1 MRIAVAGGGGLGYLL
16 ALQLSQAANAY
27 NVVVLSRS
35 ERPEFGQLDVQ
46 LHVIDYSNEA
56 SLTFALQGVDL
67 AISTISGTE
76 QLSLINAA
84 GRARVRV
91 FVPSEFE
98 GSLSKRPSQHNDPLD
113 RGSVAAI
120 ALLKHWESTSRM
132 RYTVFTC
139 GIFMERF
146 HPYGLGYLNIGYG
159 SGVSAAGDY
168 LLDINHNTAEYAAV
182 NSKGHTVRVCLT
194 SVYDVVRF
202 IVAAIDLGPRNWPH
216 EFTMRG
222 DRMSVEEVV
231 RTCSRVRNVPFNHYP
246 RAAADLQSYLSYY
259 NQADHSKAAYYQRL
273 IATTNGRY
281 DFSKASLNEALEKN
295 SQGGFQAMTLARWL
309 TYIAQSL

>member
-1 MRIAVAGGGGLGYLL
+1 MMRIAVAGGGGLGYLL

-35 ERPEFGQLDVQ
+35 ARPEFGQLDVQ
-46 LHVIDYSNEA
+46 LHVVDYSDHDK
-56 SLTFALQGVDL
+56 LTFALQGVDL

-98 GSLSKRPSQHNDPLD
+98 GSLSRRPSHNDPLD
-113 RGSVAAI
+113 RGSTQAI
-120 ALLKHWESTSRM
+120 ALLKQWESASRM
-132 RYTVFTC
+132 KYTVFAC

-159 SGVSAAGDY
+159 SGVSAVGDY
-168 LLDINHNTAEYAAV
+168 LLDINHATAEYAAE

-222 DRMSVEEVV
+222 DRMSVRDVV
-231 RTCSRVRNVPFNHYP
+231 GTCSRVRNGKAPC
-246 RAAADLQSYLSYY
+246 QSW
-259 NQADHSKAAYYQRL
+259 SKVT
-273 IATTNGRY
+273 IITV
-281 DFSKASLNEALEKN
+281 
-295 SQGGFQAMTLARWL
+295 
-309 TYIAQSL
+309 

>member
-1 MRIAVAGGGGLGYLL
+1 M
-16 ALQLSQAANAY
+16 
-27 NVVVLSRS
+27 
-35 ERPEFGQLDVQ
+35 
-46 LHVIDYSNEA
+46 
-56 SLTFALQGVDL
+56 DL

-98 GSLSKRPSQHNDPLD
+98 GSLSRRPSHNDPLD
-113 RGSVAAI
+113 RGSSQAL
-120 ALLKHWESTSRM
+120 ALLKQWESASRM
-132 RYTVFTC
+132 RYTVFAC

-159 SGVSAAGDY
+159 SGVSGVGDY
-168 LLDINHNTAEYAAV
+168 LLHISHATAEYAAE

-216 EFTMRG
+216 EYSMRG
-222 DRMSVEEVV
+222 DRMSVRDVV
-231 RTCSRVRNVPFNHYP
+231 GTCSRVRN
-246 RAAADLQSYLSYY
+246 
-259 NQADHSKAAYYQRL
+259 
-273 IATTNGRY
+273 G
-281 DFSKASLNEALEKN
+281 KAS
-295 SQGGFQAMTLARWL
+295 
-309 TYIAQSL
+309 